1 MKSRAK
7 GVQDNEAGLA
17 TRMIFWFVKRHLK
30 RVSTGMRVRAL
41 DPKLLRISAK
51 LDIYNASKGL
61 VTMPLK
67 ELAQLKVATMVGC
80 PF

>member
-1 MKSRAK
+1 MSRATA
-7 GVQDNEAGLA
+7 VQDNEAGWG
-17 TRMIFWFVKRHLK
+17 TRTIFWMLKRHLK

-41 DPKLLRISAK
+41 DPKFLRISVK

-61 VTMPLK
+61 VPMPLK
-67 ELAQLKVATMVGC
+67 ELAQLKVAMMVGC